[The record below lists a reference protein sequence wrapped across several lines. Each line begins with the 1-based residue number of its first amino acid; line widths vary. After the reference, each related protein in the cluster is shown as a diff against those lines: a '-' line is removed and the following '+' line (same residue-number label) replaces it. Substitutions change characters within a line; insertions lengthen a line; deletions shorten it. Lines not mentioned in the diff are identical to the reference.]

1 MRRTNTFKLSPTT
14 EQEAELFNRAD
25 ACARMWN
32 QITYKRRQSFF
43 NGQLDW
49 NTDETYHHNKNI
61 IGSASAQQ
69 IIRKNNEAWKSFFAL
84 VKQKK
89 KGILPPHIN
98 KIRPPGYWKDK
109 NTGRRKL
116 KYLVRCNNYILTDT
130 LLKLPFKLTIKWKG
144 RNKWQGKQGRLEI
157 SCDELTGQ
165 WYAFMPVEVAPPH
178 QPQGTKK
185 AYVDL
190 GVKVPIMAMIEGT
203 TQVFGYRANSMLA
216 DWWYWNHQ
224 LAQHQSLLKTI
235 NNAHNS
241 KTFSLLF
248 RTRKRRFRDVINK
261 VVNDFM
267 MRCWS
272 QGVSEIILGELTN
285 IRTSA
290 QFSKK
295 SNSMIHLFWSH
306 RYLVNRIKEK
316 AEEYGITITEIDER
330 GTSSVCPRC
339 GAKRVVR
346 KGRLFK
352 CLRCRLEAH
361 RDAVGCVNIR
371 LAQGESLSAGVIN
384 RAVARP
390 SFLSLEV

>member
-144 RNKWQGKQGRLEI
+144 SNKWQGKQGRLEI

-165 WYAFMPVEVAPPH
+165 WYA
-178 QPQGTKK
+178 
-185 AYVDL
+185 
-190 GVKVPIMAMIEGT
+190 
-203 TQVFGYRANSMLA
+203 
-216 DWWYWNHQ
+216 
-224 LAQHQSLLKTI
+224 
-235 NNAHNS
+235 
-241 KTFSLLF
+241 
-248 RTRKRRFRDVINK
+248 
-261 VVNDFM
+261 
-267 MRCWS
+267 
-272 QGVSEIILGELTN
+272 
-285 IRTSA
+285 
-290 QFSKK
+290 
-295 SNSMIHLFWSH
+295 
-306 RYLVNRIKEK
+306 
-316 AEEYGITITEIDER
+316 
-330 GTSSVCPRC
+330 
-339 GAKRVVR
+339 
-346 KGRLFK
+346 
-352 CLRCRLEAH
+352 
-361 RDAVGCVNIR
+361 
-371 LAQGESLSAGVIN
+371 
-384 RAVARP
+384 
-390 SFLSLEV
+390 